1 MGRRYRTKGNA
12 QFAGKKDGAWFNFW
26 LLVSSIFILLFIV
39 FARSGVDN
47 FITALISLIG
57 LICLPIAPFLFIV
70 SIIGNSWDKGLPDI
84 SKIFK
89 RKEKIV
95 VDPSFKPL
103 LGFEKCSPQFQE
115 YMRREI
121 ESGRAEPKTEPQG
134 EFEDATYE
142 NNYSEYMG
150 ERGGRYTIRYSKK
163 TGRPYRQ
170 YY

>member
-1 MGRRYRTKGNA
+1 MGRRHRTKGNA

-89 RKEKIV
+89 RKN
-95 VDPSFKPL
+95 
-103 LGFEKCSPQFQE
+103 CS
-115 YMRREI
+115 
-121 ESGRAEPKTEPQG
+121 
-134 EFEDATYE
+134 
-142 NNYSEYMG
+142 
-150 ERGGRYTIRYSKK
+150 
-163 TGRPYRQ
+163 
-170 YY
+170 

>member
-1 MGRRYRTKGNA
+1 MGRRYRTKGHG
-12 QFAGKKDGAWFNFW
+12 QFGKKDGAWLNFW
-26 LLVSSIFILLFIV
+26 LLVATIFILLFIV

-47 FITALISLIG
+47 FITAFISLIG
-57 LICLPIAPFLFIV
+57 LICLPIATFLFIV

-84 SKIFK
+84 SKLFK
-89 RKEKIV
+89 RKEKVV

-121 ESGRAEPKTEPQG
+121 ESGRAEPKREPQG
-134 EFEDATYE
+134 EFEDATYK
-142 NNYSEYMG
+142 NDYSEYMG
-150 ERGGRYTIRYSKK
+150 ERGGRYTIRFSKK